1 MIRMSNFKGRQFVK
15 GLAMVAALALVAGD
29 VHARAGGGKSGGS
42 RGSMSRSAPP
52 TTDTAPRTAA
62 PLPGS
67 QMPSAGVAGAGA
79 AAAAKAPS
87 RFGGGLMG
95 GLAMGFLGAGLFGL
109 LSGHGF
115 MSGLGSMMG
124 FLGLLLQ
131 IGLVF
136 FVVRFALN
144 WFRNRNQPAA
154 AGNAP
159 GFARSPVEPGVL
171 AGTMGGGAASVAP
184 AQPAPQPLKLSEA
197 DFGAFE
203 RLLGEVQ
210 DCYSRADRNGMML
223 RATPEM
229 VQFFGHE
236 VDDLARRG
244 LSNKVSNIKLLQ
256 GDLAEAWREPSAEYA
271 TVAMR
276 FALSDVTVETATGRV
291 VEGDANA
298 IQEATEVWTFVRRP
312 GESPEA
318 WRLSAIQQA

>member
-1 MIRMSNFKGRQFVK
+1 MIRMSNFKGRNLVK

-29 VHARAGGGKSGGS
+29 VHARAGGSKSGGS

-52 TTDTAPRTAA
+52 TTDTAPRTAQ
-62 PLPGS
+62 PLPGT
-67 QMPSAGVAGAGA
+67 QMPSAGMAGAGAA

-87 RFGGGLMG
+87 RFGSGLMG

-115 MSGLGSMMG
+115 MAGLGSMMG

-131 IGLVF
+131 IVLVF
-136 FVVRFALN
+136 FAVRFALN

-159 GFARSPVEPGVL
+159 GFDRSPVQPGVM
-171 AGTMGGGAASVAP
+171 AGAMGGGAAA
-184 AQPAPQPLKLSEA
+184 AQAAPAPQPLKLGEA

-244 LSNKVSNIKLLQ
+244 LSNRVSNVKLLQ
-256 GDLAEAWREPSAEYA
+256 GDLAEAWREPGAEYA

-312 GESPEA
+312 GESPEG